1 MVSTSAIAVVARVL
15 ECPSQLL
22 LERLRGE
29 VRTDA
34 LTGLLSRRGFDEH
47 VLAHIAR
54 LLSDEARGIDVAA
67 RLGGEEFTVL
77 MPVATRPARSAF
89 AERVRRALAVSPCL
103 DLPEVRVSAGV
114 TATTVPIELELMMDR
129 VDQALYTAKRAG
141 RNRTVAFDALPASL
155 AA

>member
-1 MVSTSAIAVVARVL
+1 M
-15 ECPSQLL
+15 
-22 LERLRGE
+22 
-29 VRTDA
+29 
-34 LTGLLSRRGFDEH
+34 
-47 VLAHIAR
+47 
-54 LLSDEARGIDVAA
+54 
-67 RLGGEEFTVL
+67 
-77 MPVATRPARSAF
+77 
-89 AERVRRALAVSPCL
+89 SPCL